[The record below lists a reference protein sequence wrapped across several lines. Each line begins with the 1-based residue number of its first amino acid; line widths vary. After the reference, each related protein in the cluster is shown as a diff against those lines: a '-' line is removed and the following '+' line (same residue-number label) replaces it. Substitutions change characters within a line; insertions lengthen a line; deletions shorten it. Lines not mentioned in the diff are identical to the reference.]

1 MTVQNTV
8 RERRTIIV
16 CQYQQQ
22 GGRGMEN
29 TRLRKENKPKKKI
42 GLCKLS
48 KERWYVQLAVIIS
61 EC

>member
-29 TRLRKENKPKKKI
+29 TRLRKENKPKKK
-42 GLCKLS
+42 KN
-48 KERWYVQLAVIIS
+48 RAM
-61 EC
+61 

>member
-8 RERRTIIV
+8 RERRTIV